1 MVYTLAEHAC
11 VYGCCVCCVSCL
23 CMSCACALS
32 VKLLFTV
39 LQVDHKWYV
48 CPVLDW

>member
-1 MVYTLAEHAC
+1 MGYTLAEHAYGTVC
-11 VYGCCVCCVSCL
+11 VVCCL

-39 LQVDHKWYV
+39 PRVDHKWYV
-48 CPVLDW
+48 CPILDW